1 VYTEPTGYA
10 AAFIVAAVGVAACT
24 KAVVA
29 NCVVLVP
36 EEAVGA
42 AGTPVN
48 VGASIGALV
57 ATPATIAACVNAVVA
72 TCVLFVAVA
81 GVGAAGIPVN
91 VGALKLDLVATAV
104 AMFVNSSSI
113 SVPLTVLSA
122 LPVGKASFDAKLV
135 ALV

>member
-10 AAFIVAAVGVAACT
+10 RPLIVAAVGVAACT

-36 EEAVGA
+36 AAAVGA

-48 VGASIGALV
+48 VGASIGALA

-72 TCVLFVAVA
+72 ICVLLVAVA
-81 GVGAAGIPVN
+81 AVGAAGIPVN
-91 VGALKLDLVATAV
+91 VGALRLALVATDV
-104 AMFVNSSSI
+104 CMLENSSSI

>member
-1 VYTEPTGYA
+1 
-10 AAFIVAAVGVAACT
+10 VGVAACT

-48 VGASIGALV
+48 VGAFIGALG

-72 TCVLFVAVA
+72 SCVLLVEVA
-81 GVGAAGIPVN
+81 GVGAAGVPVS
-91 VGALKLDLVATAV
+91 VGLLVLALVAMAV

-113 SVPLTVLSA
+113 SVPLTVLSGF
-122 LPVGKASFDAKLV
+122 PVVKASFVAKFVDLV
-135 ALV
+135 